1 MKAFIEVALMW
12 GIALAVVLAVFLL
25 NFWMVH
31 HIGILIG
38 ASAARGI
45 ITVSVAMATAWIL
58 SFGGN
63 KSEKPESSCPL
74 CAWNRVSDLFGR
86 MRRCNPEKPE
96 HSSNVWIRFP
106 FVQLPRRSTRLV
118 CHWGQL

>member
-31 HIGILIG
+31 HIGILVG

-63 KSEKPESSCPL
+63 KSENPES
-74 CAWNRVSDLFGR
+74 
-86 MRRCNPEKPE
+86 
-96 HSSNVWIRFP
+96 
-106 FVQLPRRSTRLV
+106 
-118 CHWGQL
+118 